1 MTESVPWTAE
11 GSDLARAFLARAKS
25 RRPAA
30 GRPGGSRLP
39 RETAAA
45 VRRGI
50 PSDTGWSGPADDERD
65 PQTVAATVSRLV
77 AEHGWGEHLRVH
89 GVLARWDQ
97 IVGPDVAAQC
107 RPERYAET
115 ELSVTAATTAWATQL
130 RMLAPT
136 LVRRLNEELGDGTVT
151 RIVVRGPAAPS
162 WTKGY
167 RRVAGRGPRDTYG

>member
-1 MTESVPWTAE
+1 MTDNAPWTPD
-11 GSDLARAFLARAKS
+11 GTDLAQAFLARARS
-25 RRPAA
+25 RRSVPAQA
-30 GRPGGSRLP
+30 TSSRLSRQPGG
-39 RETAAA
+39 A
-45 VRRGI
+45 RRRSV
-50 PSDTGWSGPADDERD
+50 PTDTGWSGPAADERD
-65 PQTVAATVSRLV
+65 PQTMAATVSRLV
-77 AEHGWGEHLRVH
+77 AEHGWGEQLRVH

-97 IVGPDVAAQC
+97 IVGADVAAHS

-115 ELSVTAATTAWATQL
+115 ELTVTAATTAWATQL
-130 RMLAPT
+130 RLLAPT